1 MSSKL
6 RTRAAVTAGLCAAL
20 TLTGA
25 APAFASPTA
34 TESAPVSASDAPAG
48 AVDTWD
54 GSVDTTWYSAA
65 DPKTEYA
72 SQAQSSSRAL
82 PS

>member
-6 RTRAAVTAGLCAAL
+6 RTRTAVTAGLCAAL

-25 APAFASPTA
+25 APAFASLTA
-34 TESAPVSASDAPAG
+34 TDLAPVSASDTLAG

-65 DPKTEYA
+65 DPKTE
-72 SQAQSSSRAL
+72 
-82 PS
+82 